1 VLRLAAACDNLVGIK
16 EASGDMAQVE
26 TIIRNKPPDFLVVSG
41 DDGTALPTVLA
52 GGAGVISVLGQG
64 VPSEYTKM
72 IRLATEGAEYE
83 ARKLEALLKPAME
96 LIFAEGNPAGIKAV
110 FEILGLATAAVRLP
124 LVEASPALKMQ
135 IRSYMKTLAEVH
147 A

>member
-1 VLRLAAACDNLVGIK
+1 
-16 EASGDMAQVE
+16 
-26 TIIRNKPPDFLVVSG
+26 
-41 DDGTALPTVLA
+41 
-52 GGAGVISVLGQG
+52 
-64 VPSEYTKM
+64 M

-110 FEILGLATAAVRLP
+110 FEILGLATSAVRLP